1 MIGPIWTGS
10 TKDVTDDVLDLKNVI
25 YKFTSPGGKA
35 YVGQTIDLR
44 QRFKKYKSLR
54 KKDIGPAFYN
64 ALVKY
69 GFENFELSVL
79 ASLASQSL
87 LDRAEILAIWREK
100 TLKPHGYN
108 LNAGGNNA
116 IPTEETREKMADKA
130 RNRSEETLKNMS
142 DAAKRKWE
150 NMTEEEK
157 AKSISH
163 LSWGKG
169 EDNPFYG
176 KKHTEE
182 TRKKISEAQLGPN
195 NHWRGKPK
203 SLEWKLKLKA
213 SNRRNGVPVDEELPL
228 YVSLLRREGRE
239 PMVRVT
245 KPGHKVKH
253 FGSSA
258 PLSERIALAKTHL
271 AALDAADAE
280 AGLSSLP

>member
-10 TKDVTDDVLDLKNVI
+10 TKEVTDDVLDLKNVI
-25 YKFTSPGGKA
+25 YKFMSPSGKA

-69 GFENFELSVL
+69 GFENFELSIL

-87 LDRAEILAIWREK
+87 LDRAEILAIWHEN
-100 TLKPHGYN
+100 TLKPNGYN

-116 IPTEETREKMADKA
+116 IPTAESREKMAYKA
-130 RNRSEETLKNMS
+130 RNRSEETLKKLS
-142 DAAKRKWE
+142 EAGKRKWE
-150 NMTEEEK
+150 NMTEEKK
-157 AKSISH
+157 AKSLSH
-163 LSWGKG
+163 LSWEKG
-169 EDNPFYG
+169 EKNHNYG
-176 KKHTEE
+176 RKHSEEAKK
-182 TRKKISEAQLGPN
+182 KMSEAN
-195 NHWRGKPK
+195 ISYNHWRGNPK
-203 SLEWKLKLKA
+203 SLEWKLKFKA

-239 PMVRVT
+239 PTVRVT

-258 PLSERIALAKTHL
+258 PLSERIALARAHL
-271 AALDAADAE
+271 STLDETDAPSR
-280 AGLSSLP
+280 LNSPP

>member
-10 TKDVTDDVLDLKNVI
+10 TTDVPDDVLDLNNVI
-25 YKFTSPGGKA
+25 YKFTSPSGKA

-64 ALVKY
+64 ALVKH

-116 IPTEETREKMADKA
+116 IPTAESREKMAYKA

-142 DAAKRKWE
+142 DAGKRRWA

-157 AKSISH
+157 AKSLSH

-182 TRKKISEAQLGPN
+182 AKAKMCRSGSD
-195 NHWRGKPK
+195 NHWTGKPK

-239 PMVRVT
+239 PMVRVM
-245 KPGHKVKH
+245 KPGHRVKH

-258 PLSERIALAKTHL
+258 PLSERIALAKAHL
-271 AALDAADAE
+271 AALEEADTEAE
-280 AGLSSLP
+280 LNSLP